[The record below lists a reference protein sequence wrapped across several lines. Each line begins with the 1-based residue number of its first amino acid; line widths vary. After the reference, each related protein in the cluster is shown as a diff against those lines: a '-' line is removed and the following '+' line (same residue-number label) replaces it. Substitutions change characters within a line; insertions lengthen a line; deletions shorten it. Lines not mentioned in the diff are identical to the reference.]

1 MKKLTIAS
9 LVAALALVVS
19 AQAESSVK
27 LSNVHL
33 CCNSC
38 VKGIEKAA
46 GTVSGATVAS
56 DKDAGTVTVT
66 AADKETVQKTVNAI
80 VKAGYFGSSSDESI
94 KVKASKGSADKV
106 ASVKVEGVHLCCKK
120 CVKAVNEALGG
131 VAGFKSTDAVEKQD
145 SFTVTGDVSP
155 KDVMAAL
162 NKAGLSGM
170 VAK

>member
-19 AQAESSVK
+19 AQADTSVK

-38 VKGIEKAA
+38 VKGVEKAA
-46 GTVSGATVAS
+46 GSVTGSTVVV
-56 DKDAGTVTVT
+56 DKDAGTATIT

-80 VKAGYFGSSSDESI
+80 VKAGYFGTSSDDSI
-94 KVKASKGSADKV
+94 KVMASKGSDAKV
-106 ASVKVEGVHLCCKK
+106 SSLKIEGVHLCCKK
-120 CVKAVNEALGG
+120 CVKGVNAALENVTGY
-131 VAGFKSTDAVEKQD
+131 KSTDAVEKMD
-145 SFTVTGDVSP
+145 SFTITGDVSP

-162 NKAGLSGM
+162 NKAGFAGT